1 MRAKIVFLVVFML
14 SFVIVHDTVLT
25 LIDQNQKVVAS
36 ISSDCDTVSK
46 TSMNTHQ
53 MHSMFHFVA
62 LVTTVSASMDMVLNR
77 QSIAY
82 YTPEYILPY
91 KKSIIKPPIA

>member
-14 SFVIVHDTVLT
+14 SFVIVHDTVLA

-53 MHSMFHFVA
+53 MHSMFHFYGYGFK
-62 LVTTVSASMDMVLNR
+62 SSMDMVLNR

-82 YTPEYILPY
+82 YTQEYILPY